1 MKAIKGFDRDFKCR
15 GFQFEVGKTYT
26 ANGKIKACRNGFHA
40 IHDDAH
46 PLSVLKYYGPT
57 SRFAIV
63 EIDGKT
69 DRDGDK
75 IAAEIMTVKKEIS
88 LHDLTQEAVSWVMA
102 RTKPEGEI
110 AKRDNG
116 LATASGYQGAATAS
130 GNNGAATASGDQGTA
145 TASGDQGTATASG
158 YHGAATASGYQGA
171 ATVSG
176 NNGAATASGD
186 YGTATASGDQGTAM
200 ATGYHG
206 HVRGSIGSAVF
217 AVERDAKRNIMSVA
231 CGIVGQD
238 GILPDTWYLAKDGKL
253 VSL

>member
-145 TASGDQGTATASG
+145 TASGDQGTA
-158 YHGAATASGYQGA
+158 
-171 ATVSG
+171 
-176 NNGAATASGD
+176 
-186 YGTATASGDQGTAM
+186 M